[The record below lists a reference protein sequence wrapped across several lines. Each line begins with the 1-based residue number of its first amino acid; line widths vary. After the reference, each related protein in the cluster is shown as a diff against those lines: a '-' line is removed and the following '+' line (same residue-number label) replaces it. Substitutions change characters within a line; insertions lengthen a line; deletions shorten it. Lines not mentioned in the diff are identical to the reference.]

1 MPSARPTSLQQITIG
16 RRGRTLSLDDR
27 AYRVGLWFL
36 LGAGLV
42 LRLLFTAKT
51 AGNRFDLASVS
62 LVAQALV
69 HHPGHVYEIV
79 NLPGQTPR
87 WPYLPGYFP
96 VILVVK
102 GLGGLF
108 GIAFQ
113 RLFRVPSSLA
123 DLAIAWLIQDY
134 LAAKGAKPATR
145 LAAVSLVMLGPSF
158 FAISSIHG
166 QIDAPAILP
175 AVAALSVWERDRPK
189 RRAWVAGLLI
199 GLGVAVKTTPGLMLF
214 ALLPS
219 ARSRGEAARLIA
231 ATAVFPLLSA
241 LPIVA
246 AAGTGWLSIV
256 GNYHGGVGLGG
267 LSLVGQPDVPLGW
280 FHVGSVA
287 LSSVSLWFIH
297 HGDVVAIAGVVVTA
311 LLLLR
316 FRVPAPLAAVAVWLS
331 VYVFGVDFFMQYMVW
346 GLPFFLMAGY
356 TRAVLILELLLAGPV
371 FVIYHGV
378 GQAWLVCVLYIAP
391 MLIVWAMMTL
401 SLGLLARRAANHS
414 LAYSST

>member
-1 MPSARPTSLQQITIG
+1 MPSARPTSLQQIAIG
-16 RRGRTLSLDDR
+16 RRGRARSLDEG
-27 AYRVGLWFL
+27 AYRVWLWFL

-42 LRLLFTAKT
+42 VRLLFTANT

-69 HHPGHVYEIV
+69 HHPGHVYAIV
-79 NLPGQTPR
+79 NLPGQAVR

-96 VILVVK
+96 VILLVK
-102 GLGGLF
+102 GLSGLF
-108 GIAFQ
+108 GIAFT
-113 RLFRVPSSLA
+113 RLFRVPSALA

-134 LAAKGAKPATR
+134 LAAKGATPAKR

-158 FAISSIHG
+158 FAISGIHG

-175 AVAALSVWERDRPK
+175 AVAALSVWERDRGE
-189 RRAWVAGLLI
+189 RRAWAAGLLI
-199 GLGVAVKTTPGLMLF
+199 GLGVAVKTTPGLMLL

-231 ATAVFPLLSA
+231 ATAVFPLLSV

-246 AAGTGWLSIV
+246 AAGTGWLSVV
-256 GNYHGGVGLGG
+256 GKYHGGIGLGG
-267 LSLVGQPDVPLGW
+267 LSLVAQPDLSLDW
-280 FHVGSVA
+280 LHLGSVG
-287 LSSVSLWFIH
+287 LSSVSTFLLH
-297 HGDVVAIAGVVVTA
+297 HGEVVAIAGILTTA
-311 LLLLR
+311 LFLLR

-356 TRAVLILELLLAGPV
+356 TREVLILELLLAGPV
-371 FVIYHGV
+371 FVTYHGV
-378 GQAWLVCVLYIAP
+378 GHPWLAYVLYIVP
-391 MLIVWAMMTL
+391 MLIVWVLMTL
-401 SLGLLARRAANHS
+401 SLGLLTRRAADHR